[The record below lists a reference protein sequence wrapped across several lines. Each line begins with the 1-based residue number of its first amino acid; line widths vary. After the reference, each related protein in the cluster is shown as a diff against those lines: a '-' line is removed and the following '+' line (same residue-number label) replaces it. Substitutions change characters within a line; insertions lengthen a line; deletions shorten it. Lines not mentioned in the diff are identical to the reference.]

1 MNYYFLT
8 CTFPRLEV
16 GLPPEM
22 TFTEYNHLLQ
32 DNLLP
37 QDLAKVT
44 VIRRYYDIE
53 NLKAL
58 WKGEPLD
65 PWGNL
70 DKAELD
76 EALVTQMG
84 FNGAG
89 YLFDYLD
96 RYHSKEERLKHF
108 SSLIASYFNEEIA
121 QSSGFLKKYLE
132 FERGLRLVLT
142 GFRAK
147 SLKRNLIHELQYEDP
162 TDEMVAQMLAQKDA
176 PQFEPVDEFY
186 QLKPLF
192 EEYENNPLGLYQALC
207 HYRFN
212 KIEDLL
218 GIDLFSINTV
228 LAFTAQFIIVEK
240 WQQLDLEK
248 GLLQIKSLTEGI
260 R

>member
-1 MNYYFLT
+1 MNYFFLT
-8 CTFPRLEV
+8 CMFPKLEV
-16 GLPPEM
+16 GAPVDM
-22 TFTEYNHLLQ
+22 TFSEYNHLLE

-37 QDLAKVT
+37 KDMAKVSI
-44 VIRRYYDIE
+44 IRRYYDIE

-70 DKAELD
+70 DKSELD
-76 EALVTQMG
+76 ESLANQMG
-84 FNGAG
+84 FSHAN

-96 RYHSKEERLKHF
+96 RYSGKEERLKHF
-108 SSLIASYFNEEIA
+108 PSLIASYFNEEIA

-132 FERGLRLVLT
+132 FERNLRLILT

-147 SLKRNLIHELQYEDP
+147 KLGRNLIQELQYEDP
-162 TDEMVAQMLAQKDA
+162 TDPIVSQMIAQKDA
-176 PQFEPVDEFY
+176 PHFEPVEEFY
-186 QLKPLF
+186 HLKPLF
-192 EEYENNPLGLYQALC
+192 EEFSDNPIGLYQALC
-207 HYRFN
+207 QYKFN
-212 KIEDLL
+212 KIDELL

-240 WQQLDLEK
+240 WLQLNREK
-248 GLLQIKSLTEGI
+248 GLAQIKSLTEGI